1 MAKSQVFTEI
11 AIKLFD
17 QPGEFALRGRSTKA
31 VVAALVRGAASH
43 GAWLRQV
50 ARWVEEL
57 SRDGW
62 RYSGYTGD
70 TLLFRSVKPL
80 EENDGAAY
88 IRRRLGQDAL
98 ARVSVREG
106 SEPASRNGRP
116 PKLPKADDELTRE
129 LRRLIGPEPHQAEL
143 YLGHPSEEL
152 AELLLDMSFLSQEAL
167 EDAEVSALIDQLREE
182 HEHDA
187 QHRDLHSRYITLME
201 RAGPGDPA
209 AEEAYWD
216 LFSYMSRK
224 LSKLVPA
231 LRQFLDRR
239 GFSDLCE
246 HEATAFLTAALA
258 SALAYIEERSE
269 E

>member
-1 MAKSQVFTEI
+1 MGRNQIYTEI
-11 AIKLFD
+11 AIRLFD
-17 QPGEFALRGRSTKA
+17 QPGELALRGRSTKA
-31 VVAALVRGAASH
+31 VVAGLLRGAAMH
-43 GAWLRQV
+43 GPWLRQV

-57 SRDGW
+57 SHDGW
-62 RYSGYTGD
+62 RYRGYTGD
-70 TLLFRSVKPL
+70 TLLFRSAKPI
-80 EENDGAAY
+80 EESEAAAY
-88 IRRRLGQDAL
+88 VRRRLGQEAL

-106 SEPASRNGRP
+106 AEPAARNGRP

-129 LRRLIGPEPHQAEL
+129 LRRLISPEQHQAEL
-143 YLGHPSEEL
+143 YLGHPTEEL
-152 AELLLDMSFLSQEAL
+152 SELLLDMSFLSQEAL
-167 EDAEVSALIDQLREE
+167 EDSEISAIIDQLREE

-187 QHRDLHSRYITLME
+187 QYRDLHSRYLTLME
-201 RAGPGDPA
+201 RTGPGDPA

-231 LRQFLDRR
+231 LRQFLERR

-258 SALAYIEERSE
+258 AALAYIEERTE

>member
-1 MAKSQVFTEI
+1 MGRNQTYTEI
-11 AIKLFD
+11 AIRLFD
-17 QPGEFALRGRSTKA
+17 QPGEFVLRARSTKA
-31 VVAALVRGAASH
+31 IVAALLRGAAAH
-43 GAWLRQV
+43 GPWLRQV

-57 SRDGW
+57 TRDGW
-62 RYSGYTGD
+62 RYRGYTGD
-70 TLLFRSVKPL
+70 TLLFRASKPL
-80 EENDGAAY
+80 DESAAATY
-88 IRRRLGQDAL
+88 VRRRLGQEAL

-106 SEPASRNGRP
+106 TDAVSRNGRP

-129 LRRLIGPEPHQAEL
+129 LRRLIGPEQHQAEL
-143 YLGHPSEEL
+143 YLGHPTEEL
-152 AELLLDMSFLSQEAL
+152 SELLLDMSFLSQEAL
-167 EDAEVSALIDQLREE
+167 EDSEISAIIDQLREE

-187 QHRDLHSRYITLME
+187 QYSDLHSRYLTLME

-231 LRQFLDRR
+231 LRQFLERR

-246 HEATAFLTAALA
+246 HEATAFLTAAL
-258 SALAYIEERSE
+258 SQALSFIEERNE